1 LRRCLQTT
9 QLAFAPFIA
18 KTMPVVTERL
28 RERLGVKP
36 CDQRSSKTWIA
47 SAFPNFRIEDGFVED
62 DELWQ
67 SDRRETIEEHIERT
81 TGFLLD
87 LFKDD
92 QNQAVALVMH
102 SGAVMAL
109 FGATGWA
116 KVFVEEGAVYPLL
129 VRATRTIVD
138 E

>member
-1 LRRCLQTT
+1 
-9 QLAFAPFIA
+9 
-18 KTMPVVTERL
+18 MPVVTERL

-47 SAFPNFRIEDGFVED
+47 SAFPNFRIEDRFVED

-67 SDRRETIEEHIERT
+67 SDRRERT

-87 LFKDD
+87 LFEND